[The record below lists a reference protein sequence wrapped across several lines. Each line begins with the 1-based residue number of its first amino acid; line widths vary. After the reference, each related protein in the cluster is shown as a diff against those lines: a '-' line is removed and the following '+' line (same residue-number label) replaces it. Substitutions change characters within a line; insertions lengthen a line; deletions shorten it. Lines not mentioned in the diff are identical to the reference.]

1 LPHNGAADER
11 KNEALNASLASYL
24 TLIFGGQSV
33 VGRAASA
40 AETSAAPLPLRA
52 NGQRA
57 TPEITRLRA
66 GKTTCNGNAPP
77 QAQPTSKKRRLAI
90 RVH

>member
-1 LPHNGAADER
+1 MQPANGAADDR

-40 AETSAAPLPLRA
+40 ASKPANNGLSARSGDIRRPVARWREA
-52 NGQRA
+52 A
-57 TPEITRLRA
+57 T
-66 GKTTCNGNAPP
+66 GNA
-77 QAQPTSKKRRLAI
+77 
-90 RVH
+90 